1 MLNLAVQPEIARVG
15 YGGLAPQYA
24 GRGSEDGVV
33 HGMGGDL
40 EGQGSVIVAAA
51 LPWLQLLGDEN

>member
-1 MLNLAVQPEIARVG
+1 MLILAVQPEIARVG

-24 GRGSEDGVV
+24 GRGSEDRVV